1 MFDSVFLLILLVQ
14 ILKFNLPSK
23 CIFLHLEVNYWG
35 SSSILSFQSVMSTT
49 YFKNNMFEN
58 ILNMNIDNL
67 KVEE

>member
-1 MFDSVFLLILLVQ
+1 MLYTWINIINQVY
-14 ILKFNLPSK
+14 FNKKEKK
-23 CIFLHLEVNYWG
+23 CISPKY
-35 SSSILSFQSVMSTT
+35 TT